1 MKDLPLESF
10 NQSYLKKAGV
20 NFKLNVVD
28 TVLKKGFTLS
38 FYLSLILLV
47 LLLVLKFSDL
57 GISVS
62 SASASVSA
70 SSITSTS
77 TTTSSV
83 IDNNSIS
90 PESTT
95 ILSHFL
101 NPKQFWCMVSLLS
114 IYLLLSF
121 LRLVKYFFI
130 RKRLRL
136 DQAPIAVEAYAIVK
150 LDIKNNDL
158 YKRITPKKQV
168 VLYKESGS
176 QKPRFFTGIVLSVK
190 TTPKVIKAQKALV
203 FIDRKNPV
211 LYSIDDD
218 KFYKTVGESKL
229 SLKMLNLKKLNP
241 KLDGVSQKEKL

>member
-1 MKDLPLESF
+1 MKDLPLECF

-57 GISVS
+57 GIS
-62 SASASVSA
+62 ASSVSA
-70 SSITSTS
+70 SSSTS
-77 TTTSSV
+77 TITSSTSV
-83 IDNNSIS
+83 IDNSSIDN
-90 PESTT
+90 ESTS
-95 ILSHFL
+95 ILTHFL

-121 LRLVKYFFI
+121 LRLLKYFFI

-150 LDIKNNDL
+150 LD
-158 YKRITPKKQV
+158 
-168 VLYKESGS
+168 
-176 QKPRFFTGIVLSVK
+176 
-190 TTPKVIKAQKALV
+190 
-203 FIDRKNPV
+203 
-211 LYSIDDD
+211 
-218 KFYKTVGESKL
+218 
-229 SLKMLNLKKLNP
+229 LK
-241 KLDGVSQKEKL
+241 

>member
-20 NFKLNVVD
+20 NFMLNVVD

-47 LLLVLKFSDL
+47 LLIVLKFSDL

-62 SASASVSA
+62 SVSA
-70 SSITSTS
+70 SSSTS
-77 TTTSSV
+77 TITSSTSV
-83 IDNNSIS
+83 IDNSSIDN
-90 PESTT
+90 ESTS
-95 ILSHFL
+95 ILTHFL

-121 LRLVKYFFI
+121 LRLLKYFFI

-150 LDIKNNDL
+150 LDLKNNDL
-158 YKRITPKKQV
+158 YKRINPKKQV
-168 VLYKESGS
+168 VLYKECGS

-203 FIDRKNPV
+203 FIDRKNPA

>member
-1 MKDLPLESF
+1 MKDLPLECF

-38 FYLSLILLV
+38 FYLSLVLLV
-47 LLLVLKFSDL
+47 LLIVLKFSDL

-62 SASASVSA
+62 SVSA
-70 SSITSTS
+70 STSTITS
-77 TTTSSV
+77 TSSV
-83 IDNNSIS
+83 IDNSSIDN
-90 PESTT
+90 ESTS
-95 ILSHFL
+95 ILTHFL

-121 LRLVKYFFI
+121 LRLLKYFFI

-150 LDIKNNDL
+150 LDLKNNDL

-168 VLYKESGS
+168 VLYKECGS

-203 FIDRKNPV
+203 FIDRKNPA

>member
-62 SASASVSA
+62 SVSASA

-77 TTTSSV
+77 SAVDS
-83 IDNNSIS
+83 NSID
-90 PESTT
+90 PASTS

-168 VLYKESGS
+168 VLYKECGS

-203 FIDRKNPV
+203 FIDRKNPA

>member
-47 LLLVLKFSDL
+47 LLIVLKFSDL
-57 GISVS
+57 GISES
-62 SASASVSA
+62 SVSA
-70 SSITSTS
+70 SSSTS
-77 TTTSSV
+77 TITSSTSV
-83 IDNNSIS
+83 IDNSSIDN
-90 PESTT
+90 ESTS
-95 ILSHFL
+95 ILTHFL

-121 LRLVKYFFI
+121 LRLLKYFFI

-150 LDIKNNDL
+150 LDLKNNDL

-168 VLYKESGS
+168 VLYKECGS

-190 TTPKVIKAQKALV
+190 STPKVIKTQKALV
-203 FIDRKNPV
+203 FIDRKNPA

>member
-47 LLLVLKFSDL
+47 LLIVLKFSDL

-62 SASASVSA
+62 SVSG
-70 SSITSTS
+70 SSSTITSS
-77 TTTSSV
+77 TSV
-83 IDNNSIS
+83 IDNSSIDN
-90 PESTT
+90 ESTS
-95 ILSHFL
+95 ILTHFL

-121 LRLVKYFFI
+121 LRLLKYFFI

-150 LDIKNNDL
+150 LDLKNNDL

-168 VLYKESGS
+168 VLYKECGS

-203 FIDRKNPV
+203 FIDRKNPA

-218 KFYKTVGESKL
+218 KFYKTVGERESKL
-229 SLKMLNLKKLNP
+229 KLINIKKLNP
-241 KLDGVSQKEKL
+241 KLDGVSQKENS

>member
-47 LLLVLKFSDL
+47 LLIVLKFSDL

-62 SASASVSA
+62 SVSA
-70 SSITSTS
+70 SSSTS
-77 TTTSSV
+77 TITSSTSV
-83 IDNNSIS
+83 IDNSSIDN
-90 PESTT
+90 ESTS
-95 ILSHFL
+95 ILTHFL

-121 LRLVKYFFI
+121 LRLLKYFFI

-150 LDIKNNDL
+150 LDLKNNDL
-158 YKRITPKKQV
+158 YKRITPKKQI
-168 VLYKESGS
+168 VLYKECGS

-203 FIDRKNPV
+203 FIDRKNPA

>member
-47 LLLVLKFSDL
+47 LLLVLKFSDR

-62 SASASVSA
+62 SVSA
-70 SSITSTS
+70 SSSTS
-77 TTTSSV
+77 TITSSTSV
-83 IDNNSIS
+83 IDNSSIDN
-90 PESTT
+90 ESTS
-95 ILSHFL
+95 ILTHFL

-121 LRLVKYFFI
+121 LRLLKYFFI

-150 LDIKNNDL
+150 LDLKNNDL
-158 YKRITPKKQV
+158 YKRITPKKQI
-168 VLYKESGS
+168 VLYKECGS

-190 TTPKVIKAQKALV
+190 STPKVIKAQKALV
-203 FIDRKNPV
+203 FIDRKNPA

>member
-57 GISVS
+57 GS
-62 SASASVSA
+62 SEGSVSA
-70 SSITSTS
+70 SSSTS
-77 TTTSSV
+77 TITSSTSV
-83 IDNNSIS
+83 IDNSSIDN
-90 PESTT
+90 ESTS
-95 ILSHFL
+95 ILTHFL

-121 LRLVKYFFI
+121 LRLLKYFFI

-150 LDIKNNDL
+150 LDLKNNDL

-168 VLYKESGS
+168 VLYKECGS

-203 FIDRKNPV
+203 FIDRKNPA

-218 KFYKTVGESKL
+218 KFYRTVGESKL

>member
-62 SASASVSA
+62 SVSA
-70 SSITSTS
+70 STSTITSTS
-77 TTTSSV
+77 SV
-83 IDNNSIS
+83 IYNSSIDN
-90 PESTT
+90 ESTS
-95 ILSHFL
+95 ILTHFL

-121 LRLVKYFFI
+121 LRLLKYFFI

-168 VLYKESGS
+168 VLYKECGS

-203 FIDRKNPV
+203 FIDRKNPA

>member
-62 SASASVSA
+62 SVSA
-70 SSITSTS
+70 SSSTS
-77 TTTSSV
+77 TITSSTSV
-83 IDNNSIS
+83 IDNSSIDN
-90 PESTT
+90 ESTS
-95 ILSHFL
+95 ILTHFL

-121 LRLVKYFFI
+121 LRLLKYFFI

-150 LDIKNNDL
+150 LDLKNNDL

-168 VLYKESGS
+168 VLYKECGS

-203 FIDRKNPV
+203 FIDRKNPA

>member
-57 GISVS
+57 GSSVG
-62 SASASVSA
+62 SVSA
-70 SSITSTS
+70 SSSTS
-77 TTTSSV
+77 TITSSTSV
-83 IDNNSIS
+83 IDNSSIDN
-90 PESTT
+90 ESTS
-95 ILSHFL
+95 ILTHFL

-121 LRLVKYFFI
+121 LRLLKYFFI

-150 LDIKNNDL
+150 LDLKNNDL
-158 YKRITPKKQV
+158 YKRITPKKQA
-168 VLYKESGS
+168 VLYKECGS

-190 TTPKVIKAQKALV
+190 STPKVIKAQKALV
-203 FIDRKNPV
+203 FIDRKNPA

>member
-47 LLLVLKFSDL
+47 LLIVLKFSDL

-62 SASASVSA
+62 SVSA
-70 SSITSTS
+70 SSSTS
-77 TTTSSV
+77 TITSSTSV
-83 IDNNSIS
+83 IDNSSIDN
-90 PESTT
+90 ESTS
-95 ILSHFL
+95 ILTHFL

-121 LRLVKYFFI
+121 LRLLKYFFI

-168 VLYKESGS
+168 VLYKECGS

-203 FIDRKNPV
+203 FIDRKNPA

>member
-62 SASASVSA
+62 SVSA
-70 SSITSTS
+70 SSSTS
-77 TTTSSV
+77 TITSSTSV
-83 IDNNSIS
+83 IDNSSIDK
-90 PESTT
+90 ESTS
-95 ILSHFL
+95 ILTHFL

-121 LRLVKYFFI
+121 LRLLKYFFI

-150 LDIKNNDL
+150 LDLKNNDL

-168 VLYKESGS
+168 VLYKECGS
-176 QKPRFFTGIVLSVK
+176 QKPRFFTGIVLSIK

-203 FIDRKNPV
+203 FIDRKNPA

>member
-20 NFKLNVVD
+20 NFMLNVVD

-47 LLLVLKFSDL
+47 LLIVLKFSDL

-62 SASASVSA
+62 SVSA
-70 SSITSTS
+70 SSSTS
-77 TTTSSV
+77 TITSSTSV
-83 IDNNSIS
+83 IDNSSIDN
-90 PESTT
+90 ESTS
-95 ILSHFL
+95 ILTHFL

-114 IYLLLSF
+114 IYLLISF
-121 LRLVKYFFI
+121 LRLLKYFFI

-136 DQAPIAVEAYAIVK
+136 DQAPIAVEAYAIVI
-150 LDIKNNDL
+150 LDLKNNDL
-158 YKRITPKKQV
+158 YKRITPKKQI
-168 VLYKESGS
+168 VLYKECGS

-203 FIDRKNPV
+203 FIDRKNPA

>member
-20 NFKLNVVD
+20 NFKLNMVD

-47 LLLVLKFSDL
+47 LLLVLKFSVL
-57 GISVS
+57 GIS
-62 SASASVSA
+62 ASSVSA
-70 SSITSTS
+70 SATASTSTITST
-77 TTTSSV
+77 TSV
-83 IDNNSIS
+83 IDNSSIS
-90 PESTT
+90 PESTS

-121 LRLVKYFFI
+121 LRLLKYFFI

-150 LDIKNNDL
+150 LDLKNNDL

-168 VLYKESGS
+168 VLYKECGS

-190 TTPKVIKAQKALV
+190 STPKVIKTQKALV
-203 FIDRKNPV
+203 FIDRKNPA

-241 KLDGVSQKEKL
+241 TLDGVSQKEKL

>member
-47 LLLVLKFSDL
+47 LLIVLKFSDL

-62 SASASVSA
+62 SVSA
-70 SSITSTS
+70 SSSTS
-77 TTTSSV
+77 TITSSTSV
-83 IDNNSIS
+83 IDKSSIS
-90 PESTT
+90 PESTS

-121 LRLVKYFFI
+121 LRLLKYFFI

-150 LDIKNNDL
+150 LDLKNNDL

-168 VLYKESGS
+168 VLYKECGS
-176 QKPRFFTGIVLSVK
+176 QKPRFFTGIVLSIK

-203 FIDRKNPV
+203 FIDRKNPA

-218 KFYKTVGESKL
+218 KFYKTVAESKL

>member
-62 SASASVSA
+62 SVSA
-70 SSITSTS
+70 SSSTS
-77 TTTSSV
+77 TITSSTSV
-83 IDNNSIS
+83 IDNSSIDN
-90 PESTT
+90 ESTS
-95 ILSHFL
+95 ILTHFL

-121 LRLVKYFFI
+121 LRLLKYFFI

-150 LDIKNNDL
+150 LDLKNNDL

-168 VLYKESGS
+168 VLYKECGS
-176 QKPRFFTGIVLSVK
+176 QKPRFFTGIILSVK

-203 FIDRKNPV
+203 FIDRKNPA

>member
-57 GISVS
+57 GIS
-62 SASASVSA
+62 ASSVSA
-70 SSITSTS
+70 SATASTSTITST
-77 TTTSSV
+77 TSV
-83 IDNNSIS
+83 IDNSSIS
-90 PESTT
+90 PESTS

-121 LRLVKYFFI
+121 LRLLKYFFI

-150 LDIKNNDL
+150 LDLKNNDL

-168 VLYKESGS
+168 VLYKECGS

-203 FIDRKNPV
+203 FIDRKNPA

>member
-1 MKDLPLESF
+1 MNDLPLESF

-62 SASASVSA
+62 SVSA
-70 SSITSTS
+70 SSSTS
-77 TTTSSV
+77 TITSSTSV
-83 IDNNSIS
+83 IDNSSIDN
-90 PESTT
+90 ESTS
-95 ILSHFL
+95 ILTHFL

-121 LRLVKYFFI
+121 LRLLKYFFI

-150 LDIKNNDL
+150 LDLKNNDL

-168 VLYKESGS
+168 VLYKECGS

-203 FIDRKNPV
+203 FIDRKNPA

>member
-47 LLLVLKFSDL
+47 LLIVLKFSDL

-62 SASASVSA
+62 SVSA
-70 SSITSTS
+70 SSSTS
-77 TTTSSV
+77 TITSSTSV
-83 IDNNSIS
+83 IDNSSIDN
-90 PESTT
+90 ESTS
-95 ILSHFL
+95 ILTHFL

-121 LRLVKYFFI
+121 LRLLKYFFI

-150 LDIKNNDL
+150 LDLKNNDL

-168 VLYKESGS
+168 VLYKECGS

-190 TTPKVIKAQKALV
+190 STPKVIKAQKALV
-203 FIDRKNPV
+203 FIDRKNPA

-229 SLKMLNLKKLNP
+229 SLKMLNLKRLNP

>member
-62 SASASVSA
+62 SVSA
-70 SSITSTS
+70 SSSTS
-77 TTTSSV
+77 TITTSTSV
-83 IDNNSIS
+83 IDNSSIDN
-90 PESTT
+90 ESTS
-95 ILSHFL
+95 ILTHFL

-121 LRLVKYFFI
+121 LRLLKYFFI

-150 LDIKNNDL
+150 LDLKNNDL

-168 VLYKESGS
+168 VLYKECGS

-203 FIDRKNPV
+203 FIDRKNPA

>member
-62 SASASVSA
+62 SSSASATA
-70 SSITSTS
+70 STSTITST
-77 TTTSSV
+77 TSV
-83 IDNNSIS
+83 IDKSSIS
-90 PESTT
+90 PESTS

-121 LRLVKYFFI
+121 LRLLKYFFI

-168 VLYKESGS
+168 VLYKECGS

-203 FIDRKNPV
+203 FIDRKNPA

>member
-62 SASASVSA
+62 SVSASVS
-70 SSITSTS
+70 SITSNNA
-77 TTTSSV
+77 TTSSV
-83 IDNNSIS
+83 IDNSSIS
-90 PESTT
+90 PESTS

-121 LRLVKYFFI
+121 LRLLKYFFI

-150 LDIKNNDL
+150 LDLKNNDL

-168 VLYKESGS
+168 VLYKECGS

-203 FIDRKNPV
+203 FIDRKNPA

>member
-62 SASASVSA
+62 SVSA
-70 SSITSTS
+70 SSSTS
-77 TTTSSV
+77 TITSSTSV
-83 IDNNSIS
+83 IDNSSIDN
-90 PESTT
+90 ESTS
-95 ILSHFL
+95 ILTHFL

-121 LRLVKYFFI
+121 LRLLKYFFI

-150 LDIKNNDL
+150 LDLKNNDL

-168 VLYKESGS
+168 VLYKECGS
-176 QKPRFFTGIVLSVK
+176 QKPRFFTGVVLSLK

-203 FIDRKNPV
+203 FIDRKNPA

-218 KFYKTVGESKL
+218 KFYKTVGERESKL
-229 SLKMLNLKKLNP
+229 KLINIKKLNP
-241 KLDGVSQKEKL
+241 KLDGVSQKENS

>member
-62 SASASVSA
+62 SVSA
-70 SSITSTS
+70 SSSTS
-77 TTTSSV
+77 TITSSTSV
-83 IDNNSIS
+83 IDNSSIDN
-90 PESTT
+90 ESTS
-95 ILSHFL
+95 ILTHFL

-121 LRLVKYFFI
+121 LRLLKYFFI

-150 LDIKNNDL
+150 LDLKNNDL
-158 YKRITPKKQV
+158 YKRINPKKQV
-168 VLYKESGS
+168 VLYKECGS

-203 FIDRKNPV
+203 FIDRKNPA

>member
-62 SASASVSA
+62 SVSA
-70 SSITSTS
+70 SSSTS
-77 TTTSSV
+77 TITSSTSV
-83 IDNNSIS
+83 IDNSSIDN
-90 PESTT
+90 ESTS
-95 ILSHFL
+95 ILTHFL

-121 LRLVKYFFI
+121 LRLLKYFFI

-150 LDIKNNDL
+150 LDLKNNDL

-168 VLYKESGS
+168 VLYKECGS

-190 TTPKVIKAQKALV
+190 TPPKVIKAQKALV
-203 FIDRKNPV
+203 FIDRKNPA